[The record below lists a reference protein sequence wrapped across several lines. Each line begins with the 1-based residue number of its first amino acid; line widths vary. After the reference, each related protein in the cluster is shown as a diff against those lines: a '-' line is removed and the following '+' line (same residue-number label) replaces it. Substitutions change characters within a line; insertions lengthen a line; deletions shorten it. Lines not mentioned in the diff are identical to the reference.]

1 MADAGLFQ
9 LMLPKSVGGQELS
22 PLEAFEVVERV
33 SMADGSA
40 GWCSMIAT
48 GVSLIAAWL
57 PPEVLRDMASNPAG
71 LRGAGSLRPNGK
83 AWPVDGGYR
92 MHRSYDFASGISHA
106 DWIYCPC
113 FIMDGDDVAKNEAGA
128 PDVGAMWIPADQ
140 AQVVDTW
147 SVVGMRGTG
156 SHDFIVEDVFVPES
170 HTCFVGEAAQEKG
183 PLYDRRMVVT
193 SIFVMLAGMPLG
205 IARGAINELIELAT
219 DQTTSGSS
227 TLLRD
232 RPAVQAKV
240 GETEAI
246 LSSARAYV
254 LSTAG
259 AAWMAACDGKED
271 PSREIAGAR
280 LAVT

>member
-1 MADAGLFQ
+1 
-9 LMLPKSVGGQELS
+9 
-22 PLEAFEVVERV
+22 
-33 SMADGSA
+33 
-40 GWCSMIAT
+40 
-48 GVSLIAAWL
+48 
-57 PPEVLRDMASNPAG
+57 
-71 LRGAGSLRPNGK
+71 
-83 AWPVDGGYR
+83 
-92 MHRSYDFASGISHA
+92 MHGSYDFASGISHA

-128 PDVGAMWIPADQ
+128 PEVRAMWIPADQ

-193 SIFVMLAGMPLG
+193 SIFVMLAGTPLG

-219 DQTTSGSS
+219 DRTTSGSS

-280 LAVT
+280 LAVTYAIHEAVRAVDMVFHAAGTNAFYTKNSIERHFRDIHVVAQHNAAFLSTYEAAGKVFMGLRPTELGW